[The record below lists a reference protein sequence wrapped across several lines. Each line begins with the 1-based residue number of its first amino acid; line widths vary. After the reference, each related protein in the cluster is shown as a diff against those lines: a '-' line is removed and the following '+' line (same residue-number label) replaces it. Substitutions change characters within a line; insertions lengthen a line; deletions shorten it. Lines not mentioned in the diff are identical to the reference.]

1 MALMDDETDPENHAP
16 GLDGAAMDAPM
27 HYLFEIQLMTRQ
39 IVGGATEENR
49 VSRDWVVKTQHVR
62 RYLTNYYKEHAV
74 LPTGRRHLGMTR
86 PRNLEIGMVDLGA
99 IRQKIRA
106 DSDHWNGMKAES
118 PKGIEDLTDYPMDSE
133 VETGLREEPAVK
145 DPNKTIFDLRQALTR
160 RGKKLNQSR
169 NI

>member
-1 MALMDDETDPENHAP
+1 MDDAIDLKNCAP
-16 GLDGAAMDAPM
+16 GLEGAAMDAPM

-39 IVGGATEENR
+39 IVGGATDENR

-62 RYLTNYYKEHAV
+62 RYLINDYKEHAV
-74 LPTGRRHLGMTR
+74 LPTGRRYLGMTR

-99 IRQKIRA
+99 IRQRIRA
-106 DSDHWNGMKAES
+106 DSEHCNGMKAES
-118 PKGIEDLTDYPMDSE
+118 LEEIDDPLISE
-133 VETGLREEPAVK
+133 IETGLREQAAGK

-160 RGKKLNQSR
+160 RGKKLNQPR